1 MVRSRSYSG
10 FWICSIDN
18 GIRFHLGNVIS
29 NDFERHNKHPHSRNY
44 IVVYM
49 ISISYEL
56 NAINHGEILFL
67 CIYTDYHLHKIPRRS
82 ICKVS
87 IFEIIVIMSNL

>member
-1 MVRSRSYSG
+1 
-10 FWICSIDN
+10 
-18 GIRFHLGNVIS
+18 
-29 NDFERHNKHPHSRNY
+29 
-44 IVVYM
+44 M